1 MEAKENELLGKGD
14 DSTLTMKWNC
24 PQCNAENTMEI
35 GTDESPLKDGETHN
49 LTCASCGERFGWQ
62 FTLTREWPQ

>member
-1 MEAKENELLGKGD
+1 MEPEQNDPTEVGEGLAML
-14 DSTLTMKWNC
+14 WNC

-49 LTCASCGERFGWQ
+49 LTCASCGERFVWQ